1 MRALI
6 LFAAAALAGCGG
18 GSDTPEAD
26 RQAEVAARGA
36 EVMPF
41 DLSKTK
47 HVFAKDSSGGI
58 QTVTANDPGDTLNIR
73 RIREHL
79 TNEAAKFGRGEF
91 DDPAAIH
98 GAAMPGLAELR
109 ASAGQIAVLYAEVPS
124 GARITFITGDP
135 GLRAALH
142 RWFDAQ
148 VSDHGEHAEPR

>member
-1 MRALI
+1 MRMGILI
-6 LFAAAALAGCGG
+6 AAAALAGCGG
-18 GSDTPEAD
+18 GSETPGAD

-58 QTVTANDPGDTLNIR
+58 QTVTANDPADTLNIR
-73 RIREHL
+73 LIREHL
-79 TNEAAKFGRGEF
+79 MVEAAKFGRGEF

-109 ASAGQIAVLYAEVPS
+109 ASEGKLAVLYAEVPS
-124 GARITFITGDP
+124 GARITFITSEP
-135 GLRAALH
+135 ALRAALH

-148 VSDHGEHAEPR
+148 VSDHGEHAERQ

>member
-1 MRALI
+1 MRIRI
-6 LFAAAALAGCGG
+6 LFAAALLAACGG
-18 GSDTPEAD
+18 GTDTPEAD

-41 DLSKTK
+41 DLGKTK

-58 QTVTANDPGDTLNIR
+58 QTVTANDPADSLTIR
-73 RIREHL
+73 LIREHL
-79 TNEAAKFGRGEF
+79 SLEAAKFGRGEF

-109 ASAGQIAVLYAEVPS
+109 ASAGRLAVLYAEVPS
-124 GARITFITGDP
+124 GARITFITSEP

-142 RWFDAQ
+142 QWFDAQ
-148 VSDHGEHAEPR
+148 VRDHGEHAEHQ

>member
-1 MRALI
+1 MRRLI
-6 LFAAAALAGCGG
+6 LFAAASLAACGG
-18 GSDTPEAD
+18 GTGTPEAD

-47 HVFAKDSSGGI
+47 HVFAKDSSGGV
-58 QTVTANDPGDTLNIR
+58 QTVTANDPADTLNIR
-73 RIREHL
+73 LIRAHL
-79 TNEAAKFGRGEF
+79 TTEAAKFGRGEF

-109 ASAGQIAVLYAEVPS
+109 ASSGKLAVLYAEVPS
-124 GARITFITGDP
+124 GARITFITSEP
-135 GLRAALH
+135 GLRAGLH

-148 VSDHGEHAEPR
+148 VSDHGEHAERQ

>member
-1 MRALI
+1 MRTLSF
-6 LFAAAALAGCGG
+6 LAAASLAACGG
-18 GSDTPEAD
+18 RTDTPEAD

-58 QTVTANDPGDTLNIR
+58 QTVTADDPADTLNIR
-73 RIREHL
+73 LIREHL
-79 TNEAAKFGRGEF
+79 QKEAGKFGRGEF

-109 ASAGQIAVLYAEVPS
+109 ASAGQLAVLYAELPA
-124 GARITFITGDP
+124 GARITLITGDSA
-135 GLRAALH
+135 LRSALH

-148 VSDHGEHAEPR
+148 VSDHGEHAEHQ

>member
-1 MRALI
+1 MRRLM
-6 LFAAAALAGCGG
+6 LFAAALLAACGG
-18 GSDTPEAD
+18 AADTPEAD

-58 QTVTANDPGDTLNIR
+58 QTVTANDPADTLNIR

-98 GAAMPGLAELR
+98 GAAMPGLAALR

-124 GARITFITGDP
+124 GARVTFITSDP

-148 VSDHGEHAEPR
+148 VSDHGEHAERQ